1 MEYFGIWID
10 VEGKLQGL
18 EVNPGRGTRGPWGQ
32 IWNIQIEK
40 RLSRIQAN
48 RHKYTQELKH
58 IDTCIETHRHKHWNT
73 KTQALKHI
81 DTNIVTHTKKYT
93 NISIHKREASL
104 KQNTQI
110 ICLQTKIPSYI
121 IYQEEPCSHYHYFHR
136 LNSRWLRCP
145 LIVIY
150 GLSLCPLPVP
160 VIKYRN
166 LCFPSQTC
174 TAGDTFLF

>member
-1 MEYFGIWID
+1 M
-10 VEGKLQGL
+10 EGKLQGL

-58 IDTCIETHRHKHWNT
+58 IDTNIE
-73 KTQALKHI
+73 
-81 DTNIVTHTKKYT
+81 THTKKYT
-93 NISIHKREASL
+93 NINIHKREAGL

-121 IYQEEPCSHYHYFHR
+121 KYQEEPCSHYHYFHR
-136 LNSRWLRCP
+136 LNPRWLRCP

-174 TAGDTFLF
+174 TAGDTSLF